1 MSALAK
7 KKKKQPRD
15 FLFFFQGGK
24 IILRKQNQHWIVPK
38 YLYISSRAFPT
49 ELTADACSA
58 GVGAVVLLVSY
69 KSRKEKPIVFA
80 SRTFPKRERN
90 YFFQRKRHY
99 LMDNYISQVLVW
111 GVEGGKSHLSQA
123 PCKDTGPKGQ
133 CCFSGS
139 SQDAKMGFDLSSMSI

>member
-1 MSALAK
+1 M
-7 KKKKQPRD
+7 
-15 FLFFFQGGK
+15 
-24 IILRKQNQHWIVPK
+24 
-38 YLYISSRAFPT
+38 
-49 ELTADACSA
+49 
-58 GVGAVVLLVSY
+58 LVSY